1 MMHFY
6 DKDIHEDG
14 PDTFNLI
21 DDRIKIML
29 GASDNL
35 FHFFTDTLAPIVE
48 VFMNSPREILDRAI
62 FVIDISSDRLGD
74 NKFAEILG
82 YVLNSIDM
90 PYMFLQ
96 SKLITHININNF
108 ILPSQSTIPASAANL
123 EPYIRSFADTGTQTP
138 SRRVYLS
145 RRADVNRNPDQRVDN
160 EAALENFFS
169 DLGFEIAYAEQFK
182 CMREQAGFFSDVSL
196 LASMTGA
203 GLTNMAFMQPGQK
216 ILEIVSPLQ
225 LGDGNGNLKDETH
238 HFYKTLAMAKNHTYM
253 ATSNILRSSS
263 SVIYNLDTMRP
274 WLV

>member
-1 MMHFY
+1 MNFY
-6 DKDIHEDG
+6 DKDIHDNG
-14 PDTFNLI
+14 PDTISLI

-29 GASDNL
+29 GAPDNF

-48 VFMNSPREILDRAI
+48 VFMNAPREILDRAI
-62 FVIDISSDRLGD
+62 FVVDISSDRLRD

-82 YVLNSIDM
+82 YVLNSINM

-96 SKLITHININNF
+96 SKLITHVNINNF
-108 ILPSQSTIPASAANL
+108 ILPSQSTIPASVANL
-123 EPYIRSFADTGTQTP
+123 EPYLHSFADTGIQKP

-145 RRADVNRNPDQRVDN
+145 RRADVNRNPDRRIDDEVS
-160 EAALENFFS
+160 LENFFAE
-169 DLGFEIAYAEQFK
+169 LGFEIAYAEQFK
-182 CMREQAGFFSDVSL
+182 CMREQSRFFFDVSV

-225 LGDGNGNLKDETH
+225 LGDSDGSLKDETH
-238 HFYKTLAMAKNHTYM
+238 HFYKTLAMAKNHTYVG
-253 ATSNILRSSS
+253 TSNILRSSS
-263 SVIYNLDTMRP
+263 SVIYNLDTIRS